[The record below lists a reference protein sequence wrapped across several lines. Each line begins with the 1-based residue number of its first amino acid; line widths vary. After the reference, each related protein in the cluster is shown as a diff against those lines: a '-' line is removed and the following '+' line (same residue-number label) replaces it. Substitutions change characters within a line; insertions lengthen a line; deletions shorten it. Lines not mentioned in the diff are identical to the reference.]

1 MSSDL
6 VRYKVSGSI
15 AEVLIEAGLGRDA
28 IDDLVKSGVV
38 REVKEA
44 RHELRSGSLHGLG
57 RYRRTDA

>member
-1 MSSDL
+1 MNF
-6 VRYKVSGSI
+6 
-15 AEVLIEAGLGRDA
+15 EVLIEAGLGRDA